1 MDRWLS
7 SSLDKFQKEQGRA
20 GEHLH
25 ARSKACRRLSDHQ
38 AWSCRIIKAWLLDLQ
53 RPPAV
58 NDNFRGSEIALGPD
72 ARLDASCQAL
82 GGEDTH
88 SQGSQLRHALG
99 SMA

>member
-1 MDRWLS
+1 MPGLKLAED
-7 SSLDKFQKEQGRA
+7 
-20 GEHLH
+20 
-25 ARSKACRRLSDHQ
+25 CRITRLGP
-38 AWSCRIIKAWLLDLQ
+38 AEIIKAWLLDLQ

-58 NDNFRGSEIALGPD
+58 NDNVRGSEIALGPD